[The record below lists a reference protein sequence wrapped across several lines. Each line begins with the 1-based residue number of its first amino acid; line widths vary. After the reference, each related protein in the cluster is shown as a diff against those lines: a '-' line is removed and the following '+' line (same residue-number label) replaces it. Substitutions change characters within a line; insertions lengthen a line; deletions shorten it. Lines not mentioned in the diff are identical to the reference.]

1 MDFANKEITVNDKM
15 IFIDGAPDIFVDRKT
30 LDEYLDACLNST
42 PLDINVEA
50 DAYASEDEEDH
61 SDDVA
66 LDYNCT
72 AWE

>member
-1 MDFANKEITVNDKM
+1 M
-15 IFIDGAPDIFVDRKT
+15 IFVDGVPDIFIDRKT
-30 LDEYLDACLNST
+30 LDQYLDDCLNT

-50 DAYASEDEEDH
+50 DAYASEDKEDH
-61 SDDVA
+61 SDDVV